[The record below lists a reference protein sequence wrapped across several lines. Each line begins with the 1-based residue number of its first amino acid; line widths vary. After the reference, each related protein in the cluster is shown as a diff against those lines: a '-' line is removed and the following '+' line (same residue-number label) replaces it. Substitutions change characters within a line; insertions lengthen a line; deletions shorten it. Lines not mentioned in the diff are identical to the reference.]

1 MALVHNGSK
10 QFLKEK
16 LLKSLLRMNV
26 PNEATAAPFLDV
38 FFLAASCKK
47 NTKNGATVMSLRTL
61 IRSKDLTISL
71 PSVNELL

>member
-1 MALVHNGSK
+1 
-10 QFLKEK
+10 
-16 LLKSLLRMNV
+16 MNV